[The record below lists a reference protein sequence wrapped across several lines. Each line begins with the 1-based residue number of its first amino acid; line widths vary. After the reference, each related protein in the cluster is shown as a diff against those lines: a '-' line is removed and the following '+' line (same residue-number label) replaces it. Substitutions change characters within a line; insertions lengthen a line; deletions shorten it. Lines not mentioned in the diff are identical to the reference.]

1 MWILKGVLLGTLLF
15 VVSGISYVG
24 IRVAI
29 GLYRLAQAVK
39 AGTASHGGGAQWDIR
54 GLLYMAILWVL
65 LLAAIA
71 IGLWIV
77 RARTHAA

>member
-39 AGTASHGGGAQWDIR
+39 AGTASH
-54 GLLYMAILWVL
+54 
-65 LLAAIA
+65 AAHSGIF
-71 IGLWIV
+71 GDCYTW
-77 RARTHAA
+77 RFFGFCS